1 MASYVHILLHNCE
14 LVMDSSKAQPAG
26 ETTAQPPL
34 EAVDA
39 VDQDVVD
46 ACDLAALGH
55 SQSLTRKFDI
65 WSILALAFCVLGTW
79 STFAQVS
86 IDDYGFFITQSMAKR
101 QAGNSLERH
110 RYHRMGELTGEQDQ

>member
-1 MASYVHILLHNCE
+1 MQA
-14 LVMDSSKAQPAG
+14 PA
-26 ETTAQPPL
+26 E
-34 EAVDA
+34 A

-55 SQSLTRKFDI
+55 DQSLTRKFDI

-86 IDDYGFFITQSMAKR
+86 AR
-101 QAGNSLERH
+101 SL
-110 RYHRMGELTGEQDQ
+110 L

>member
-1 MASYVHILLHNCE
+1 
-14 LVMDSSKAQPAG
+14 MDSSRTPRPE
-26 ETTAQPPL
+26 ETTARASL
-34 EAVDA
+34 ETVDA

-55 SQSLTRKFDI
+55 DQSLTRKFDI

-86 IDDYGFFITQSMAKR
+86 TDDHFYPCSPPAGLRRGFSKIQMSRAEN
-101 QAGNSLERH
+101 A
-110 RYHRMGELTGEQDQ
+110 DPI

>member
-1 MASYVHILLHNCE
+1 
-14 LVMDSSKAQPAG
+14 MDSSKAQPAG

-39 VDQDVVD
+39 VNQDVVD
-46 ACDLAALGH
+46 ACDLATLGH
-55 SQSLTRKFDI
+55 SQSLIRKFDI

-86 IDDYGFFITQSMAKR
+86 IDDYCYFGIQSMAKR
-101 QAGNSLERH
+101 QACNSLEWH
-110 RYHRMGELTGEQDQ
+110 RYSRMVELTDEQEQ

>member
-1 MASYVHILLHNCE
+1 
-14 LVMDSSKAQPAG
+14 MDSSKAQPVG
-26 ETTAQPPL
+26 EATAQPHL

-55 SQSLTRKFDI
+55 NQSLTRKFDI

-86 IDDYGFFITQSMAKR
+86 IDDYCYFIIRSMAKH
-101 QAGNSLERH
+101 QAGNSLESH
-110 RYHRMGELTGEQDQ
+110 WYSRMGELAEEQEQ